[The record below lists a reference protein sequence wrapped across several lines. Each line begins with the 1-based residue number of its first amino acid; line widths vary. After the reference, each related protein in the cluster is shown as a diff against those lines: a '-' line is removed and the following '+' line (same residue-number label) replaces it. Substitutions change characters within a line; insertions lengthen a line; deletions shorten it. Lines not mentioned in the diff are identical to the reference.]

1 MIRFLRSQPKHSE
14 RKPRISRVNSAIA
27 SGADRDHLSWHALV
41 DALPDPALVLDE
53 TGTVVYHNP
62 LVADIYPRV
71 RIGSAATL
79 LSRDPDLLTAID
91 QARSSDD
98 RKVVHLHDRVPVTRR
113 MSAIVSRI
121 GDAEPEIGGPSILIV
136 LRDLT
141 DQEKHA
147 QIRSEFIAYASHEL
161 RTPLASL
168 KLIVETLQGPA
179 RKDPDKRERFLSM
192 MLVQASRMA
201 QLIDDLLS
209 LNRIE
214 MRAHL
219 LPRDVVEMSALL
231 EAVARSLEPLAES
244 NEIKLELVNDIGAI
258 HVRGDRD
265 ELAQVFHNLV
275 QNAIRYGR
283 PGGYVRM
290 TIDREQPTGTSGPI
304 VRVAVS
310 DNGIGIAPEHLP
322 RLTERFYRVS
332 AVDSRAKGGT
342 GLGLAIVKHIITRH
356 RGDLGI
362 TSTLDEG
369 STFTVT
375 LDETQEGI
383 DAESTVADQELAPAK

>member
-1 MIRFLRSQPKHSE
+1 MPGKRKHGE
-14 RKPRISRVNSAIA
+14 RRSRVLRLKRMRPPGQDS
-27 SGADRDHLSWHALV
+27 SHLSWHALL
-41 DALPDPALVLDE
+41 DAISDPALVIDGA
-53 TGTVVYHNP
+53 GTVVYHNP
-62 LVADIYPRV
+62 PVVDLYPRV
-71 RIGSAATL
+71 RIGNAITL
-79 LSRDPDLLTAID
+79 LSREPDLLVAID
-91 QARSSDD
+91 QARHSDE
-98 RKVVHLHDRVPVTRR
+98 RRVVNLHDRVPVTRR

-121 GDAEPEIGGPSILIV
+121 GDEEPEAGAPAILIV
-136 LRDLT
+136 LRDFT

-147 QIRSEFIAYASHEL
+147 QMRSDFIAHASHEL

-179 RKDPDKRERFLSM
+179 RKDPEKRERFLSM

-219 LPRDVVEMSALL
+219 PPRDVVEVSDLL
-231 EAVARSLEPLAES
+231 ESVVQSLEPLAEA
-244 NEIKLELVNDIGAI
+244 NEITLELVNEVGQVHA
-258 HVRGDRD
+258 RGDRD
-265 ELAQVFHNLV
+265 ELAQVFQNLV

-283 PGGYVRM
+283 CGGFARLTLTREVQPGVLR
-290 TIDREQPTGTSGPI
+290 PF
-304 VRVAVS
+304 VKVAVT

-356 RGDLGI
+356 RGDLAIASQPG
-362 TSTLDEG
+362 EG

-375 LDETQEGI
+375 LEESCTGSIEEGPV
-383 DAESTVADQELAPAK
+383 DVADVAHTK